1 MTNNDDSPPYDEN
14 DPEVSAQ
21 YRALAKETTPNKL
34 DKIVL
39 RAASKAARSDS
50 PTGWAA
56 TWYRPATFV
65 ATLGLCLALLLEI
78 SEFQFFDPPPDS
90 WIQADVPPDA
100 NVFQDAADS
109 AAISVREVD
118 ATADESLQLS
128 NPETSSTEATSIPA
142 LPASAATAV
151 HHCSDK
157 QMAQP
162 EKWWQC
168 IQELRDAGHGAAAE
182 SELELLQ
189 KAFPQYV
196 PAK

>member
-1 MTNNDDSPPYDEN
+1 MTNNDDSLPSDEH

-21 YRALAKETTPNKL
+21 YRALAKDTTPNEL

-39 RAASKAARSDS
+39 RAASKADKSDGS
-50 PTGWAA
+50 TGWSA
-56 TWYRPATFV
+56 TWFRPVTFV
-65 ATLGLCLALLLEI
+65 ATLGLSLALLLEL
-78 SEFQFFDPPPDS
+78 SEFQFFDPPPDYAT
-90 WIQADVPPDA
+90 QADAPVDA

-128 NPETSSTEATSIPA
+128 SPT
-142 LPASAATAV
+142 LPANAAAAV
-151 HHCSDK
+151 QNCSDE
-157 QMAQP
+157 QMVQP

-168 IQELRDAGHGAAAE
+168 IQELRESGNDAAAE
-182 SELELLQ
+182 LELANLQ
-189 KAFPQYV
+189 ESFPQYM